1 MVFFHSLI
9 SFKKMRCFL
18 TSAANTLK
26 KHKARD
32 SELKPHK
39 IFAMQIIGAAGS
51 SIDGA
56 DQS

>member
-1 MVFFHSLI
+1 
-9 SFKKMRCFL
+9 MRCFL
-18 TSAANTLK
+18 ASAANTLK
-26 KHKARD
+26 KHKVRD